1 MTTST
6 QTPSPDVA
14 RLVER
19 LRAEEIDPFAPGL
32 RHVSQ
37 VNPDGPE
44 AAALIE
50 RLIAE
55 RDEARAE
62 NARWLLRMEAIRE
75 ASGVGVLPML
85 SELPDAIAAKM
96 ADHIV
101 DADHVVETVTSHGE
115 ADKLA
120 HILHGMVNRR
130 TAIDHEAIERALY
143 LAKYRQDPAEEDRE
157 WAVTEGAIIAPLPE
171 LSGNPGGLREKVA
184 EAINR
189 AMIDGQGD
197 QDIIHLATDDIR
209 AIPESAALQAGEG
222 R

>member
-1 MTTST
+1 MTTQT
-6 QTPSPDVA
+6 QTPPSPDIA
-14 RLVER
+14 GLVER
-19 LRAEEIDPFAPGL
+19 LTE
-32 RHVSQ
+32 
-37 VNPDGPE
+37 
-44 AAALIE
+44 IE
-50 RLIAE
+50 RQSTAPYFGPRKYWQSIIKDLVRECRRLLAANEVWFDDARNAFLETEVERLTAE
-55 RDEARAE
+55 RDEAQ
-62 NARWLLRMEAIRE
+62 
-75 ASGVGVLPML
+75 
-85 SELPDAIAAKM
+85 

-101 DADHVVETVTSHGE
+101 DADDMVETVTSHGE

-130 TAIDHEAIERALY
+130 TAIDHEAIERALH

-197 QDIIHLATDDIR
+197 QDIIHLATDDIL
-209 AIPESAALQAGEG
+209 AIPEIAALQAGEG